1 MAVASDR
8 LVPAPPAHCLTA
20 ALDSGPR
27 LSAPGRSWFLPAP
40 DSRFKAAGLV
50 SAQRQPSVASFVL
63 GPI

>member
-1 MAVASDR
+1 MAVANDR
-8 LVPAPPAHCLTA
+8 LVPASPAHCLTA
-20 ALDSGPR
+20 ALDSSPR
-27 LSAPGRSWFLPAP
+27 LSAAP